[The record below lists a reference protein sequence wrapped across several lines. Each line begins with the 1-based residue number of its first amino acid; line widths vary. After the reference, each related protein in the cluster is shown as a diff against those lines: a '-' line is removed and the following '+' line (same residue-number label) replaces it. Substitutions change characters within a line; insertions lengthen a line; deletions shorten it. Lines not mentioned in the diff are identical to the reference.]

1 MCVLYVNFKL
11 FKMNFERHLS
21 GEIDF
26 AIVQIMHVKNKI
38 VELSNITSNKLPTCL
53 TQNSR

>member
-38 VELSNITSNKLPTCL
+38 VELSNITSNKLPTGL
-53 TQNSR
+53 TQNS